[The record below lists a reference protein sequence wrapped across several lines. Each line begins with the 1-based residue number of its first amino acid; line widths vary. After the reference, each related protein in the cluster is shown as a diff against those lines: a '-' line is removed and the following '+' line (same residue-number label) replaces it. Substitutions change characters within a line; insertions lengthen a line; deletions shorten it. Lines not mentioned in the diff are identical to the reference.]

1 MNLYNLLESKN
12 LDISN
17 IVKAFKGKKFDI
29 IYNQYKDVVDELLF
43 ISSTDEFNDFINEQ
57 GELKEEPFLLEFAY
71 RKGVCCNIGMY
82 DENAN
87 KILSGYINK
96 YSDIDV
102 NLHYSYDDINHL
114 KGDIISINE
123 LIKNT
128 NKKYLAL
135 LDDTYCEGCY
145 YIFIIDEEIDD
156 KQWESQVIT
165 RII

>member
-17 IVKAFKGKKFDI
+17 IVKAFKGKNFDI

>member
-17 IVKAFKGKKFDI
+17 IVKTFKEKNFNY
-29 IYNQYKDVVDELLF
+29 IYNQYKEAVDELLF
-43 ISSTDEFNDFINEQ
+43 ISNTNEFDDFINEQ

-71 RKGVCCNIGMY
+71 KKGVCCNIGMY

-87 KILSGYINK
+87 DILSDYINRH
-96 YSDIDV
+96 SNINV
-102 NLHYSYDDINHL
+102 NLHYSYDEINHL
-114 KGDIISINE
+114 KGDIININE

-128 NKKYLAL
+128 NKRYLVL
-135 LDDTYCEGCY
+135 LDDTYCEGSY
-145 YIFIIDEEIDD
+145 YIFIIDEKFDD
-156 KQWESQVIT
+156 KQWESHAIA